1 MTLQS
6 TVTRAPATPIP
17 SLEALAAEAVRLGRG
32 AAAAAQDVGVGRTP
46 GDWRRAEAIL
56 KGLAE
61 RVPFALT
68 DEALAEAERILARH
82 VEAECD
88 GTERCVVDYD
98 VDLDGRRLDVLA
110 EVPAYTERGQA
121 PIEVQVRLRAFVAA
135 RDRVLDRV
143 AAEAALR
150 DLRAA

>member
-6 TVTRAPATPIP
+6 TLTRAPATPVP
-17 SLEALAAEAVRLGRG
+17 SLEALAAEAVRLGRE
-32 AAAAAQDVGVGRTP
+32 AATAAQDVGVGRTP

-56 KGLAE
+56 EGLAE
-61 RVPFALT
+61 RLPFALT
-68 DEALAEAERILARH
+68 DEALAEAERIVARN
-82 VEAECD
+82 VEAERD
-88 GTERCVVDYD
+88 GTERRVVDYD
-98 VDLDGRRLDVLA
+98 VDPDGRRLDVLA

-121 PIEVQVRLRAFVAA
+121 LVEVQRRLRAFVAA